1 MKIFNKNDEII
12 TTIDYKN
19 ISDEI
24 LTKVLEKQSEN
35 FDTQEL
41 QFEIS
46 NQYGDFIFIIT
57 SITIVNPNIDTQNN
71 TVDVFSF
78 NGYLLEK

>member
-1 MKIFNKNDEII
+1 MKILNKNDEII

-35 FDTQEL
+35 FDIQEL

-46 NQYGDFIFIIT
+46 NQYGEFIFIIT
-57 SITIVNPNIDTQNN
+57 SITIVNPNIDVIMKIN
-71 TVDVFSF
+71 SP
-78 NGYLLEK
+78 Y